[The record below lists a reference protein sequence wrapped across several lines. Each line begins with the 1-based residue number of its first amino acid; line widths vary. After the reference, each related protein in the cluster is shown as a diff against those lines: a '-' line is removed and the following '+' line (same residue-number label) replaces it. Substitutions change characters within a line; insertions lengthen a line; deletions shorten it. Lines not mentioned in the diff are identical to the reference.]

1 MLLISLYIT
10 VSVQFVKYDKWVSKV
25 TDYVG

>member
-1 MLLISLYIT
+1 MLLISLHIT

-25 TDYVG
+25 ADYVG